1 MFHGDGVRKMEDN
14 RNYWQGKFEQEEKR
28 VRRLEERVKR
38 WYTAFGWVTAVLVFL
53 VLIITISALSSDT
66 QIIEKG
72 YTPEQ
77 VTDISVKM
85 YKDLCIS
92 GVSNSQASD
101 LKGDEQ

>member
-1 MFHGDGVRKMEDN
+1 M
-14 RNYWQGKFEQEEKR
+14 
-28 VRRLEERVKR
+28 KR